1 MGVSLVPHSCRTSK
15 ILFKLAG
22 GLGKKLSFEN
32 YQMRHLMH
40 GSIQLIFHLHKL
52 EAAVCQVRNAIHALE
67 LTYVF

>member
-1 MGVSLVPHSCRTSK
+1 
-15 ILFKLAG
+15 
-22 GLGKKLSFEN
+22 
-32 YQMRHLMH
+32 MH